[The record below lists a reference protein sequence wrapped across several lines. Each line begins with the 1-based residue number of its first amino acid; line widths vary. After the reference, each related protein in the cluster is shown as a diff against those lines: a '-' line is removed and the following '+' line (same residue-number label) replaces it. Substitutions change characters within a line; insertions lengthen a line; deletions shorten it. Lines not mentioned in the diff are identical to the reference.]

1 MALVPEKRWLIQW
14 NLITI
19 KWGKNKENI
28 LIATGI
34 GYIVVLFLELDTSLS
49 CSLYLNSCT
58 GKANKTTLEVL
69 FSRCYF
75 QSGIYGPLKVWRE
88 RARGN
93 AARARCQDTRDKEA
107 LILTRVALLS
117 FRVLRRLNFNTEGI
131 FIYKLWHL
139 INCFITKSFMCSLW

>member
-1 MALVPEKRWLIQW
+1 MKSHYNKVPKGLRKYIQC
-14 NLITI
+14 NRDRLCCSPVPFY
-19 KWGKNKENI
+19 
-28 LIATGI
+28 L
-34 GYIVVLFLELDTSLS
+34 YS
-49 CSLYLNSCT
+49 CK

-88 RARGN
+88 RARRN

-117 FRVLRRLNFNTEGI
+117 FHVLRRLNFNTEGI